1 MPSIRDA
8 GPVLEGWFWQAL
20 LDEPPHIAWVGHVE
34 VLALQN
40 RSIIRKPKRI
50 FHPPALRQSA

>member
-20 LDEPPHIAWVGHVE
+20 LDEPPHVAWIGHVE

-40 RSIIRKPKRI
+40 KKKTAFRFGKQGSC
-50 FHPPALRQSA
+50 F